1 MQLDFRHFV
10 MKMERIAEVKP
21 LPYQDFVANYVK
33 AFYIPESELEQ
44 WVKQHPEYTS
54 KQLVCLINSVAYSN
68 NKTKQKLNQM
78 VHEISDKIR
87 SPKVKQ

>member
-1 MQLDFRHFV
+1 MLLQ
-10 MKMERIAEVKP
+10 
-21 LPYQDFVANYVK
+21 
-33 AFYIPESELEQ
+33 
-44 WVKQHPEYTS
+44 EYTS